1 MTLLSIR
8 HGSNCQAYLKLDGR
22 VMSSENVEAPGFW
35 SKDGYCLHLKLGE
48 FHYLKKA
55 SANGRSHAVVGLRA
69 YPHVSPQIPL
79 QTNACRAMVE
89 THPLLYTYGQVSFPR
104 ILEPGEAANLTLTLL
119 PLDGTLPEEE
129 VIKELPYLFK
139 LYLLP

>member
-8 HGSNCQAYLKLDGR
+8 HGSNCQAYLKLDGKL
-22 VMSSENVEAPGFW
+22 MSSENVEAPGFW

-55 SANGRSHAVVGLRA
+55 SANGRSHTIVGLRA
-69 YPHVSPQIPL
+69 YPIQMAHAPAQ
-79 QTNACRAMVE
+79 QNACRILVE
-89 THPLLYTYGQVSFPR
+89 VHPIFYTLGQVSFPR
-104 ILEPGEAANLTLTLL
+104 IIEPGEPSNLVLTLTS
-119 PLDGTLPEEE
+119 LDGSMPEEE
-129 VIKELPYLFK
+129 IIKELPYLFK